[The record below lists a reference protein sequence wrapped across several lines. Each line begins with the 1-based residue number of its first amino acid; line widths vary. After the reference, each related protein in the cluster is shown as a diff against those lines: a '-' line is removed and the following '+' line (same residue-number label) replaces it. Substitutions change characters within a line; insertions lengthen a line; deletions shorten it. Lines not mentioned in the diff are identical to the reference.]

1 MNWGLGIVL
10 GLGAF
15 MLFIIGSV
23 IYMVNKNEDSLEDPD
38 YYEKGL
44 NYDEVYTLRENLQTD
59 RATPSVQVIKD
70 TLWINFVKEN
80 NKGEMLWRRP
90 SDESLDN
97 KLPFA
102 TQGNLFKLPL
112 TSFASGDW
120 QLELRWQNGG
130 REYLSEHNIFISLP
144 PSSKEMNK

>member
-44 NYDEVYTLRENLQTD
+44 NYDEIYTLRENLQND
-59 RATPSVQVIKD
+59 QAKPEVEVRQD
-70 TLWINFVKEN
+70 TLWIHFVKED
-80 NKGEMLWRRP
+80 NKGEMFWKRP
-90 SDESLDN
+90 SDGSLDR
-97 KLPFA
+97 KGPFA
-102 TQGNLFKLPL
+102 TQTELFKLPMS
-112 TSFASGDW
+112 SFAKGKW
-120 QLELRWQNGG
+120 QLELRWESGSTA
-130 REYLSEHNIFISLP
+130 YISEHDVFLQ
-144 PSSKEMNK
+144 